1 MKKSCRNVVGFQFKF
16 DFKKIFKSLCVV
28 AFPYFLCTHIT
39 VEKFYQFKL
48 SYGKSLWAKA
58 IWLLTQFELPSI
70 WGRYKYDC
78 GVCNQKMLNYLLL
91 NIHCCKVHYLNC
103 ASWDCFK
110 PKKSA
115 EILHRCKAFGQ
126 NLHILICFWTQFKS
140 MYLQCP
146 YTKRSDNLETIPFW
160 PRIRPKNEQK
170 HVAY

>member
-1 MKKSCRNVVGFQFKF
+1 MLIRSCNHPILSDTFYRLSNSGVKILMKKSCRNVVGFQFKF

-70 WGRYKYDC
+70 WGRYEYDC

-91 NIHCCKVHYLNC
+91 NIPCCKISLLKPCIMRLLSTQISVNF
-103 ASWDCFK
+103 ASLQGFWSKSACFK
-110 PKKSA
+110 
-115 EILHRCKAFGQ
+115 
-126 NLHILICFWTQFKS
+126 CFWTQFKTV
-140 MYLQCP
+140 YLQCLC
-146 YTKRSDNLETIPFW
+146 T
-160 PRIRPKNEQK
+160 
-170 HVAY
+170 